1 MRSGVNGIV
10 SIYTCSS
17 ARLFIKQYSSKI
29 MKLKY
34 LAVLAAISL
43 LSLTTAC
50 STPSTTT
57 PTNNVTGE
65 SKVDP
70 CAGKKVDPCAGKKA
84 DPCAG
89 KKVSAASVGGPLAK
103 QLQGKP
109 VVVDVYATW
118 CAACKNIAPTVAQLK
133 QKYAGKVE
141 FVVLDVSD
149 KSSNTK
155 VEAKAKE
162 LGLSEFFAANKTQTG
177 SLTIVDPATGKILS
191 QHRNNPDLA
200 TYVSVLDAAIIK

>member
-1 MRSGVNGIV
+1 
-10 SIYTCSS
+10 
-17 ARLFIKQYSSKI
+17 

-34 LAVLAAISL
+34 FAVLAAISL

-57 PTNNVTGE
+57 STNNVTSE

-70 CAGKKVDPCAGKKA
+70 CAGKKVDPCAGKKVDPCA
-84 DPCAG
+84 GKKVDPCAGKKVDPCAGKKVDPCAG
-89 KKVSAASVGGPLAK
+89 KKVSATSVGGPLAK

-109 VVVDVYATW
+109 VVVDVYASW
-118 CAACKNIAPTVAQLK
+118 CPACKNIAPTVAQLK

-149 KSSNTK
+149 KSSTTK

-177 SLTIVDPATGKILS
+177 SPTIVDPATGNILT
-191 QHRNNPDLA
+191 QQRNNPDITA
-200 TYVSVLDAAIIK
+200 YAKVLDAAITK

>member
-1 MRSGVNGIV
+1 MK
-10 SIYTCSS
+10 
-17 ARLFIKQYSSKI
+17 IKYI
-29 MKLKY
+29 
-34 LAVLAAISL
+34 AVLAAISL

-57 PTNNVTGE
+57 NNNVAGE

-70 CAGKKVDPCAGKKA
+70 CAGKKADPCAGKKADPCAGKKA

-89 KKVSAASVGGPLAK
+89 KKVSATSVGGPLAK

-149 KSSNTK
+149 KSSTTK

-162 LGLSEFFAANKTQTG
+162 LGLGNFFAANKTQTG

-200 TYVSVLDAAIIK
+200 TYVSVLDAAIAK

>member
-1 MRSGVNGIV
+1 
-10 SIYTCSS
+10 
-17 ARLFIKQYSSKI
+17 

-34 LAVLAAISL
+34 LAVLATISL

-50 STPSTTT
+50 STPSITT

-70 CAGKKVDPCAGKKA
+70 CAGKKVDPCAGKK
-84 DPCAG
+84 
-89 KKVSAASVGGPLAK
+89 VSAVSVGGPLAK

-109 VVVDVYATW
+109 VIVDIYASW
-118 CAACKNIAPTVAQLK
+118 CPACKNIAPTVSQLK

-149 KSSNTK
+149 RSSTSAA
-155 VEAKAKE
+155 ETQAKE
-162 LGLSEFFAANKTQTG
+162 LGLNKFLATNKTQTG
-177 SLTIVDPATGKILS
+177 SLTIVDPATGNILA
-191 QHRNNPDLA
+191 QHRNNPDINA
-200 TYVSVLDAAIIK
+200 YTKVLDAAITQ

>member
-1 MRSGVNGIV
+1 MEVDGY
-10 SIYTCSS
+10 SINITPFTPAHQLDYSS
-17 ARLFIKQYSSKI
+17 KKYSSKI

-34 LAVLAAISL
+34 FAVLSAISL

-57 PTNNVTGE
+57 PSNNVTGE
-65 SKVDP
+65 SKTDP
-70 CAGKKVDPCAGKKA
+70 CAGEKA

-89 KKVSAASVGGPLAK
+89 KKVSTASVGGPLAK

-118 CAACKNIAPTVAQLK
+118 CAACKNIAPTVTQLK

-149 KSSNTK
+149 KTSTAK

-162 LGLSEFFAANKTQTG
+162 LGLSKFFAENKTQTG

-191 QHRNNPDLA
+191 QHRNNPDLN
-200 TYVSVLDAAIIK
+200 TYASVLDAAITK

>member
-1 MRSGVNGIV
+1 
-10 SIYTCSS
+10 
-17 ARLFIKQYSSKI
+17 

-89 KKVSAASVGGPLAK
+89 KKVSAASVGSPLAK

-149 KSSNTK
+149 KTSTAK

-162 LGLSEFFAANKTQTG
+162 LGLSQFFAANKTQTG
-177 SLTIVDPATGKILS
+177 SLTIVDPATGKILA
-191 QHRNNPDLA
+191 QHRNNPDLTA
-200 TYVSVLDAAIIK
+200 YASVLDAAITK

>member
-1 MRSGVNGIV
+1 
-10 SIYTCSS
+10 
-17 ARLFIKQYSSKI
+17 

-34 LAVLAAISL
+34 LAVITAISL

-50 STPSTTT
+50 STPSTT
-57 PTNNVTGE
+57 PNNNVTGE

-70 CAGKKVDPCAGKKA
+70 CAGKKTDPCAGKKVDPCAGKKV

-103 QLQGKP
+103 KIQGKP
-109 VVVDVYATW
+109 VVVDVYASW
-118 CAACKNIAPTVAQLK
+118 CPACSNIAPTISQLK

-149 KSSNTK
+149 KSSTATA
-155 VEAKAKE
+155 ELQAKE
-162 LGLSEFFAANKTQTG
+162 LGLSKFLTENKTQTG
-177 SLTIVDPATGKILS
+177 SLTIIDPATGNILV
-191 QHRNNPDLA
+191 QHRNNPDLMA
-200 TYVSVLDAAIIK
+200 YTKVLDTAVGK

>member
-1 MRSGVNGIV
+1 MEVDGY
-10 SIYTCSS
+10 SINIIPFTPAHLLDYSS
-17 ARLFIKQYSSKI
+17 KKYSSKI

-34 LAVLAAISL
+34 FAVLSAISL

-57 PTNNVTGE
+57 PSNNVTGE
-65 SKVDP
+65 SKT
-70 CAGKKVDPCAGKKA
+70 DPCAGKKA

-89 KKVSAASVGGPLAK
+89 KKVSTASVGGPLAK

-118 CAACKNIAPTVAQLK
+118 CAACKNIAPTVTQLK

-149 KSSNTK
+149 KTSTAK

-162 LGLSEFFAANKTQTG
+162 LGLSKFFAENKTQTG

-191 QHRNNPDLA
+191 QHRNNPDLN
-200 TYVSVLDAAIIK
+200 TYASVLDAAITK